1 MSVAVLIV
9 AAGRG
14 RRAGGSVPKQY
25 ASYDGVPLLR
35 KTILSFY
42 NNRLI
47 DVIKVVIH
55 PEDRPL
61 YDASASDL
69 DLSAP
74 CPGGETRQDSVRL
87 GLEALADEKG
97 LERVLIH
104 DGARPFV
111 SGDLIA
117 RMISALDEAPA
128 AIPGLPVTDTL
139 KEVDANLVVDTPD
152 RARFWRVQTPQAFD
166 FKFILEAHRKL
177 QGEALTDDAAVAE
190 KAGMTVKLVKGDERN
205 IKITT
210 PQDMDMLNHA
220 PSTHRVG
227 FGYDVHRLGPGNDVT
242 LCGVKIAHNQG
253 LIGHSDADV
262 ALHALTDALLGAIGA
277 GDIGVHFPP
286 SQAKWK
292 DVSSKIFVDKA
303 ASLIDEAGGTIE
315 NVDITLIC
323 ENPKISP
330 HSQAMKDSV
339 ADMLD
344 LTPEAVNIKATTTE
358 RLGFTGRGEGIAAQA
373 VAMVRLP
380 AGPAGNGVR
389 S

>member
-1 MSVAVLIV
+1 MSIAVLIV

-14 RRAGGSVPKQY
+14 RRAGGGVPKQY
-25 ASYDGVPLLR
+25 ASYDGIPLLR
-35 KTILSFY
+35 HSILSFY

-47 DVIKVVIH
+47 DIIKVVIH
-55 PEDRPL
+55 PEDRSL
-61 YDASASDL
+61 YDESTSDL
-69 DLSAP
+69 DISPP
-74 CPGGETRQDSVRL
+74 CPGGASRQESVRL
-87 GLEALADEKG
+87 GLEDLAGVEG

-117 RMISALDEAPA
+117 RMIGALDEAPA
-128 AIPGLPVTDTL
+128 AVPGLPVSDTL
-139 KEVDANLVVDTPD
+139 KEVDANLVVGTPD
-152 RARFWRVQTPQAFD
+152 RTRFWRAQTPQAFD
-166 FKFILEAHRKL
+166 FAFILEAHRKF
-177 QGEALTDDAAVAE
+177 QGDALTDDAAVAE
-190 KAGMTVKLVKGDERN
+190 KAGMTVKLVEGDERN
-205 IKITT
+205 IKVTT
-210 PQDMDMLNHA
+210 PEDMDMLKHAPHA
-220 PSTHRVG
+220 PSAHRVG

-242 LCGVKIAHNQG
+242 LCGVIIKHNQG

-262 ALHALTDALLGAIGA
+262 ALHALTDALLGTIGA

-303 ASLIDEAGGTIE
+303 TALIDEAGGTIE

-344 LTPEAVNIKATTTE
+344 LTPDAVNIKATTTE

-373 VAMVRLP
+373 VATVCLP
-380 AGPAGNGVR
+380 TSRR
-389 S
+389 SP